1 MARLILMRG
10 GGDLAS
16 GAVMRLARAGL
27 RVVVA
32 EVAEPLA
39 VRRTVSFASAV
50 FTGAIRVEEIE
61 ARLANTPRQA
71 LDLLDQALVPVL
83 VDPDLDSF
91 RALDPLV
98 LIDGRMLKR
107 PPETAKDIASLVVG
121 LGPGFIA
128 GENCHAVVETRRG
141 PVLGRVVWSGP
152 AEADTGLPDPVGEHT
167 ADRVLR
173 APQDGRLVIQA
184 AIGDILEPG
193 SPIAEVAG
201 TAVRAPFKGVLRGI
215 MQPGLRVTRGQK
227 IGDLDPR
234 CDPRLVQFVSD
245 KALAV
250 GGGVLEAVLARPE
263 IRQSLWDGHPRRGA
277 DQR

>member
-1 MARLILMRG
+1 MARIILVRG

-16 GAVMRLARAGL
+16 GAVIRLVRAGL

-32 EVAEPLA
+32 EIAQPLA

-50 FTGAIRVEEIE
+50 FLGRVQVEEIRAQRVHSPGE
-61 ARLANTPRQA
+61 A
-71 LDLLDQALVPVL
+71 LDLLGSGRLPVL
-83 VDPDLDSF
+83 VDPDLACF
-91 RALDPLV
+91 QALNPLV
-98 LIDGRMLKR
+98 LIDGRMMKR
-107 PPETAKDIASLVVG
+107 PPETDKGIAQLVVG

-141 PVLGRVVWSGP
+141 PVLGRVVWNGP

-173 APQDGRLVIQA
+173 APEDGILSAIA
-184 AIGDILEPG
+184 AIGDILEQG
-193 SPIAEVAG
+193 SPIASVAG
-201 TAVRAPFKGVLRGI
+201 VELSAPFKGVLRGI
-215 MQPGLRVTRGQK
+215 LQQGLTVNRGQK
-227 IGDLDPR
+227 IGDIDPR
-234 CDPRLVQFVSD
+234 CDPRLVTFVSD

-263 IRQSLWDGHPRRGA
+263 IRKALWDE
-277 DQR
+277 